1 MATLP
6 DTRRPGSTTL
16 SDITQG
22 ADAPS
27 DSALFQEAVEA
38 PTLEKFENPNLPEPP
53 KQPDKPADKPLD
65 KPADKPADKTE
76 PDAHVPAGRLRE
88 ESEARRRAER
98 ERDELYARL
107 QSAQPRQQQQ
117 PQRRDMFEDPS
128 GFVQQEVAP
137 YLQQIVAQQQ
147 RDREAFSADWAV
159 RNFGEDKVTAARQSL
174 EQGMQHGDQNAWGVY
189 QRAMQSH
196 DPYGVITRWH
206 MERETLNSI
215 GGDLDGYRKRIID
228 EAMKDPEVQKRF
240 MESMRGQAAAGGMS
254 VARPAGQVTQ
264 SKAPTVPSLSN
275 IGAGGGDEQMQE
287 PSDMQLF
294 RTAVSAK
301 RR

>member
-1 MATLP
+1 
-6 DTRRPGSTTL
+6 L

-22 ADAPS
+22 ADAP
-27 DSALFQEAVEA
+27 DENALFQQAVEADA
-38 PTLEKFENPNLPEPP
+38 PTLEKFENPPLPPDEPEP
-53 KQPDKPADKPLD
+53 
-65 KPADKPADKTE
+65 KPADKPAPPPAPPVE
-76 PDAHVPAGRLRE
+76 PQPDAPVPAGRLRE

-98 ERDELYARL
+98 ERDELLMRI
-107 QSAQPRQQQQ
+107 SQQQRPPPSQ
-117 PQRRDMFEDPS
+117 PQRKDMFEDPS
-128 GFVQQEVAP
+128 AFVQQEVAP
-137 YLQQIVAQQQ
+137 YLEQIVAQQQ
-147 RDREAFSADWAV
+147 RDREAYSADWAV
-159 RNFGEDKVTAARQSL
+159 RSFGEDKVTAGRQAL
-174 EQGMQHGDQNAWGVY
+174 EQGMQRGDQAAWATY

-215 GGDLDGYRKRIID
+215 GGDLESYKQRLRD
-228 EAMKDPEVQKRF
+228 EFLNDPEFRKQVFEAAK
-240 MESMRGQAAAGGMS
+240 GQAAGTGMS
-254 VARPAGQVTQ
+254 VARPAQVTQ
-264 SKAPTVPSLSN
+264 PKAPTVPSLSN